1 MKKTIRDG
9 VANLG
14 MSICRMADGATAQA
28 KEYALDALDGDAKA
42 QSKALEY
49 RAQSKAYMSAVKAI
63 DELRIAI
70 ERGDFA

>member
-9 VANLG
+9 VADLG

-28 KEYALDALDGDAKA
+28 KEYALDALGGDTKA
-42 QSKALEY
+42 QGKALEY
-49 RAQSKAYMSAVKAI
+49 RAAAKAYTNAVKTI